1 MGVLC
6 QSCDLRLLF
15 RVKSGFG
22 CVERVSTSISLL
34 TEEPLAD
41 IGQGLLCPCM
51 CLSVNLPLLTPV
63 GQRRCRMGN
72 TMDLFC

>member
-15 RVKSGFG
+15 RVESGFG
-22 CVERVSTSISLL
+22 CVERVSTSTSLL
-34 TEEPLAD
+34 
-41 IGQGLLCPCM
+41 CM

-63 GQRRCRMGN
+63 GQRRSRMGN
-72 TMDLFC
+72 AVDLFC